1 MRADVAEDLG
11 YAEPGDLV
19 VAATSEH
26 VEDVCKAVDIK
37 KSMLEK
43 MFVLEGGNGKADSV
57 SRYS

>member
-11 YAEPGDLV
+11 YAEPGDVV

-43 MFVLEGGNGKADSV
+43 MFV
-57 SRYS
+57 